1 MAQSS
6 FALFF
11 LLVMA
16 AGVATLVRTLA
27 ESWPRVL
34 EALSERPETEAPLKV
49 YTTTWR
55 AAADV
60 PHVAS
65 RLLLHE
71 LDEPWPAP
79 KLFAP
84 WSVDPM
90 PERTGPQLGF
100 AFLHAGR

>member
-11 LLVMA
+11 LLVIA
-16 AGVATLVRTLA
+16 AGVVALVRTLR
-27 ESWPRVL
+27 ESWPRVVD
-34 EALSERPETEAPLKV
+34 ALFEPPSVEAPVKV

-55 AAADV
+55 AIAEV

-71 LDEPWPAP
+71 LEEPWPAP
-79 KLFAP
+79 KLFAA
-84 WSVDPM
+84 WSVDPL

-100 AFLHAGR
+100 AFLRSGR

>member
-11 LLVMA
+11 LLVIA
-16 AGVATLVRTLA
+16 AGVVTLVRTFA

-34 EALSERPETEAPLKV
+34 EALSEPPATEAPVKV

-55 AAADV
+55 AAAEV

-79 KLFAP
+79 KLFAA
-84 WSVDPM
+84 WTVDPM
-90 PERTGPQLGF
+90 PERPGPQLGF
-100 AFLHAGR
+100 AFLQSRR